1 MNILFNNIEKSA
13 NYLRY
18 METLYSDYSLFRKKH
33 FSQLCL
39 EILNPIFP
47 NANLFLTHSATGA
60 LEAIALLLDIQP
72 GDEIILPSFTFIS
85 SANAFVAHGAIP
97 VFVDIEKETLNL
109 DLDQVE
115 SAITPKTKAVIAV
128 HYAGHACDLN
138 RLRSICDRHN
148 IFLIEDAAMAFG
160 NTFDGKPLGSIGDF
174 GVISFDITKQISA
187 IQGGMLLVNHP
198 DFTQR
203 ANYIYHIGTNRSDF
217 LEGNA
222 PYYEWVDV
230 GSKFQM
236 NELNAV
242 ALYDQLTSYDSILA
256 HRKLLSEHYH
266 KGFQSLV
273 ATGKIRTIHP
283 TQLGQNYHE
292 FYVILKDETER
303 EQLTAHLAEQG
314 IEAMFHYIPLHNSKK
329 GVQYHANALPNSVE
343 ISGCLLRLPLHVNML
358 MEEVNYVVNAI
369 KKYFNV

>member
-1 MNILFNNIEKSA
+1 
-13 NYLRY
+13 

-33 FSQLCL
+33 FSKLCL

-47 NANLFLTHSATGA
+47 NSNLFLTHSATGA
-60 LEAIALLLDIQP
+60 LEAIALLLEIQP

-85 SANAFVAHGAIP
+85 SANAFVSHGAIP

-115 SAITPKTKAVIAV
+115 SAITQKTKAVIAV

-148 IFLIEDAAMAFG
+148 IYLIEDAAMAFG
-160 NTFDGKPLGSIGDF
+160 NNFDGKPLGSIGDF

-198 DFTQR
+198 DFMQR
-203 ANYIYHIGTNRSDF
+203 ANYVYHIGTNRSDF

-242 ALYDQLTSYDSILA
+242 ALYDQLTSYESILA
-256 HRKLLSEHYH
+256 HRKLISEHYY
-266 KGFQSLV
+266 KGLKSLV

-303 EQLTAHLAEQG
+303 KQLTAHLAELG

-329 GVQYHANALPNSVE
+329 GNAFHMNELPNSVE
-343 ISGCLLRLPLHVNML
+343 ISACLLRLPLHVRVGV
-358 MEEVNYVVNAI
+358 EEVRYCIHALKTFYNA
-369 KKYFNV
+369 

>member
-18 METLYSDYSLFRKKH
+18 VETLYSDYSLFRKKH

-39 EILNPIFP
+39 EILNPIFS
-47 NANLFLTHSATGA
+47 NSQLFLTHSATGA
-60 LEAIALLLDIQP
+60 LEAIARLLDIQK
-72 GDEIILPSFTFIS
+72 GDEIILPSFTFVS
-85 SANAFVAHGAIP
+85 SANAFVSQGAVP

-115 SAITPKTKAVIAV
+115 RAITPNTKAVIAV

-148 IFLIEDAAMAFG
+148 IYLIEDAAMAFG

-187 IQGGMLLVNHP
+187 VQGGLLLVNNP
-198 DFTQR
+198 AFAQR
-203 ANYIYHIGTNRSDF
+203 ANHIYHIGTNRSDF

-242 ALYDQLTSYDSILA
+242 ALYDQLTSYVSILA
-256 HRKLLSEHYH
+256 HRKAISERYFDGL
-266 KGFQSLV
+266 KSLV
-273 ATGKIRTIHP
+273 EAGKIRTIS
-283 TQLGQNYHE
+283 TEQLLQNYHE
-292 FYVILKDETER
+292 FYLILKDEAERKKLTTHLTE
-303 EQLTAHLAEQG
+303 HG
-314 IEAMFHYIPLHNSKK
+314 IESMFHYIPLHNSKK
-329 GVQYHANALPNSVE
+329 GNQFQAVELPNSVE
-343 ISGCLLRLPLHVNML
+343 ISGSLLRLPLHAKLSMDDVDYCVQVIKMFF
-358 MEEVNYVVNAI
+358 NA
-369 KKYFNV
+369 